1 MKKLAGWRSGL
12 IIALAV
18 GLGACGGAAQMIP
31 AGEAPA
37 LRPGEALI
45 VFMRPSNYGGL
56 VASSVFDV
64 TTAESKFVGI
74 VYPGNKFA
82 HALPAG
88 EHTFMVVG
96 ESADFMR
103 TTVLAGRT
111 YHALVT
117 PRIGVWKARFSFRPV
132 RQAEL
137 GGPEFSEW
145 DSATQF
151 VINSPASHNGA
162 MQNAADVN
170 SKRAQYWPEWMSKP
184 PHQQLSQTLN
194 AEDGRPTAV
203 AAAAA
208 SAPVASAPAP
218 AAPSSPLVAS
228 TAGVEIMF
236 WESIRQ
242 STNRADF
249 QAYLEQ
255 YPQGKFAALARNR
268 LAGLAPAPAAAP
280 VPAAASPRPSGR
292 LPQQGDTWTY
302 RLSEP
307 KRVDGPKQRNYTVK
321 VSAASASAIS
331 EDYAIEGDVFGQWT
345 HNGSRDVVPVGRPV
359 FAPYLLAFTDL
370 PSAGGLGR
378 LEIAQGA
385 CGSAY
390 LCQASGRVLRRETIT
405 VAAGTFDAI
414 RVEVDHSW
422 RPVAISGPQGANSF
436 GSRKITIWYSAAAKR
451 AVKFSS
457 RAVAGD
463 FPPIDTDFD
472 LELVS
477 YKLQ

>member
-1 MKKLAGWRSGL
+1 
-12 IIALAV
+12 
-18 GLGACGGAAQMIP
+18 
-31 AGEAPA
+31 
-37 LRPGEALI
+37 
-45 VFMRPSNYGGL
+45 
-56 VASSVFDV
+56 
-64 TTAESKFVGI
+64 
-74 VYPGNKFA
+74 
-82 HALPAG
+82 
-88 EHTFMVVG
+88 
-96 ESADFMR
+96 
-103 TTVLAGRT
+103 
-111 YHALVT
+111 
-117 PRIGVWKARFSFRPV
+117 
-132 RQAEL
+132 
-137 GGPEFSEW
+137 
-145 DSATQF
+145 
-151 VINSPASHNGA
+151 

>member
-1 MKKLAGWRSGL
+1 MRKLLGWRSGL

-18 GLGACGGAAQMIP
+18 ALGACGGGVQMLP
-31 AGEAPA
+31 SGEAPVI
-37 LRPGEALI
+37 RHGESMV
-45 VFMRPSNYGGL
+45 VFMRPSAMGMAI
-56 VASSVFDV
+56 ASSVFDV
-64 TTAESKFVGI
+64 TGPEAKLVGI
-74 VYPGNKFA
+74 VNHGTKVAYPVK
-82 HALPAG
+82 PG
-88 EHTFMVVG
+88 EYTFMVVS

-103 TTVLAGRT
+103 ATVLPGRT

-117 PRIGVWKARFSFRPV
+117 PRPGLWKARFSFRPV
-132 RQAEL
+132 RQSEL
-137 GGPEFSEW
+137 GGSEFADW
-145 DSATQF
+145 DAATQF
-151 VINSPASHNGA
+151 VTNSPASQNWA

-203 AAAAA
+203 MAAAA
-208 SAPVASAPAP
+208 SAPVVGSPAP

-228 TAGVEIMF
+228 SAGVEIMF

-242 STNRADF
+242 SSNPADF

-268 LAGLAPAPAAAP
+268 LVTQAPAPAAPAP
-280 VPAAASPRPSGR
+280 LTSQKSSAR

-321 VSAASASAIS
+321 VSAASPTTIS
-331 EDYAIEGDVFGQWT
+331 EDYSIEGDVSGQWT

-359 FAPYLLAFTDL
+359 FAPYLLAFSDL
-370 PSAGGLGR
+370 PSVGGLGR
-378 LEIAQGA
+378 VQIAQGA

-390 LCQASGRVLRRETIT
+390 LCQASGRIVRRESIK
-405 VAAGTFDAI
+405 VAAGTFDAV

-422 RPVAISGPQGANSF
+422 RPVAMAGPQGGHSF
-436 GSRKITIWYSAAAKR
+436 GSRKLTVWYSAAAKR

-457 RAVAGD
+457 RIVVGD

-477 YKLQ
+477 YQVQ

>member
-1 MKKLAGWRSGL
+1 MKTLAGWRGGL

-18 GLGACGGAAQMIP
+18 ALGACGGAAQMIP

-37 LRPGEALI
+37 IRPGEALI

-64 TTAESKFVGI
+64 STAESRFVGI

-82 HALPAG
+82 HAVPAG

-103 TTVLAGRT
+103 ATVVAGRT

-137 GGPEFSEW
+137 DGAEFSEW
-145 DSATQF
+145 DSATRF
-151 VINSPASHNGA
+151 VNNSPASHNWA

-203 AAAAA
+203 AAAAT
-208 SAPVASAPAP
+208 SAPLVSAPAP

-228 TAGVEIMF
+228 SAGVEIMF

-242 STNRADF
+242 STNPADF
-249 QAYLEQ
+249 QAYLAQ
-255 YPQGKFAALARNR
+255 YPQGKFAVLARNR
-268 LAGLAPAPAAAP
+268 LGGPAPAPAAAP
-280 VPAAASPRPSGR
+280 VPAAASPKPSGR

-331 EDYAIEGDVFGQWT
+331 EEYAIEGDVSGQWT

-359 FAPYLLAFTDL
+359 FAPYLLAFSDL
-370 PSAGGLGR
+370 PSVGGLGR
-378 LEIAQGA
+378 LQIAQGA

-390 LCQASGRVLRRETIT
+390 LCQASGRIVRRESIK
-405 VAAGTFDAI
+405 VAAGTFDAV
-414 RVEVDHSW
+414 RVEVDQSW
-422 RPVAISGPQGANSF
+422 RPVAISGQHGGHSF
-436 GSRKITIWYSAAAKR
+436 GSRKLTVWYAAAAKR

-477 YKLQ
+477 YQLQ

>member
-18 GLGACGGAAQMIP
+18 ALGACGGAAQMIP
-31 AGEAPA
+31 AGQAPA

-82 HALPAG
+82 HAVPAG

-103 TTVLAGRT
+103 ATVVAGRT

-137 GGPEFSEW
+137 DGAEFSEW

-151 VINSPASHNGA
+151 VNNSPASHNWA

-208 SAPVASAPAP
+208 SAPLGSAPAP

-228 TAGVEIMF
+228 SAGVEIMF

-242 STNRADF
+242 STNPADF

-268 LAGLAPAPAAAP
+268 LGTQAPAPAAPAP
-280 VPAAASPRPSGR
+280 LTPQKSSAR
-292 LPQQGDTWTY
+292 LPQQGDSWTY

-331 EDYAIEGDVFGQWT
+331 EEYAIEGDVSGQWT
-345 HNGSRDVVPVGRPV
+345 HNGSRDVVPMGRPV
-359 FAPYLLAFTDL
+359 FAPYLLAFSDL
-370 PSAGGLGR
+370 PPAGGLGR
-378 LEIAQGA
+378 VQIAQGA

-390 LCQASGRVLRRETIT
+390 LCQASGRIVRRESIK
-405 VAAGTFDAI
+405 VAAGTFDAV

-422 RPVAISGPQGANSF
+422 RPVTISGPQGTNSF
-436 GSRKITIWYSAAAKR
+436 GSRKLTVWYAAAAKR

-477 YKLQ
+477 YQIQ